1 MIAILLG
8 IFFGNFFKIRDTF
21 QKGLDFT
28 RDYLLKLGII
38 CLGIQL
44 KPFEF
49 LDFGKIAIPLILI
62 CIISVLI
69 VIKLLIK
76 KLKIPTRMAYLIS
89 IGSTVCGTTAIM
101 ATAPVIRANKSEVSY
116 AIANITLFGILSML
130 LYPYFANFYFE
141 GNSLFAGLFLGT
153 AIHETSQV
161 AAAGLIYDQQFN
173 SPETLNIATVTKLI
187 RNTSLIIMI
196 PLFAFLYNRGHT
208 NKKNYS
214 ILNIFPYFVLGFV
227 GMIILRNIGDQIFLI
242 DSTSNWNEMINFIKT
257 CSKIFLTMA
266 MAAIGLNLVLGFGN
280 LISFGHAA
288 FFGLGGYISGIL
300 ATHAFNSEPIL
311 NWPIIIS
318 GSSNLL
324 VIWTLTI
331 VLCSILGLVMGFFCL
346 RTTGVYFIMI
356 TLAFAQMLYYFSI
369 SWPAYGGEDGL
380 SIYMRNIFPYFKKL
394 ESHKVLN
401 SDFTGHEGPVA
412 VEAGNNMANPLYQA
426 FINAGVE
433 AGYTKTQDYNGY
445 RQEGFGQ
452 KFMNVDAGVRA
463 SSSYAYLRPIKH
475 RANLKILCKSLVTR
489 IIFEQKKAVGGEIL
503 RKNKKISFLKH

>member
-1 MIAILLG
+1 MVYKKYLVVVPGIILAFVLYSLSQGFNNIIGIELLEYNKSPISTAMIAILLG

-62 CIISVLI
+62 CIISVLV

-173 SPETLNIATVTKLI
+173 SPETLNIATITKLI

-208 NKKNYS
+208 NEKNYS

-227 GMIILRNIGDQIFLI
+227 GMIIVRNVGDQIFLI
-242 DSTSNWNEMINFIKT
+242 DNTSNWNEMINFIKT

-266 MAAIGLNLVLGFGN
+266 MAAIGLSTNLKDIKNMGHKPFIVGFVSM
-280 LISFGHAA
+280 LTV
-288 FFGLGGYISGIL
+288 GIV
-300 ATHAFNSEPIL
+300 SI
-311 NWPIIIS
+311 
-318 GSSNLL
+318 
-324 VIWTLTI
+324 LTI
-331 VLCSILGLVMGFFCL
+331 
-346 RTTGVYFIMI
+346 
-356 TLAFAQMLYYFSI
+356 
-369 SWPAYGGEDGL
+369 E
-380 SIYMRNIFPYFKKL
+380 IYLKL
-394 ESHKVLN
+394 
-401 SDFTGHEGPVA
+401 FT
-412 VEAGNNMANPLYQA
+412 
-426 FINAGVE
+426 
-433 AGYTKTQDYNGY
+433 
-445 RQEGFGQ
+445 
-452 KFMNVDAGVRA
+452 
-463 SSSYAYLRPIKH
+463 
-475 RANLKILCKSLVTR
+475 
-489 IIFEQKKAVGGEIL
+489 
-503 RKNKKISFLKH
+503 